1 MEVGGADYR
10 KLKEEVDLMTQTVSD
25 TERLL
30 TRNKTTVSSSTG
42 NLRRIDQEI
51 GRCRED
57 VEKLE
62 LQKKKLAEETSKN
75 DIAGKK
81 LLEDC
86 ETCQKVKM
94 ECTAK
99 LDSKRNDFNT
109 MKKEMSEIEKVE
121 AELKDDVERLN
132 REKNQCKDKCEAI
145 KINIRSNRSKYAKSV
160 EDFGPDSE
168 LEANPNDNVQESQEN
183 GEVKI
188 EDGRRSRQSSVSQSQ
203 QEGSESRGS
212 RASILSQ
219 QSLIRNSKSAAV
231 AGYEHHL
238 KHTEITY
245 TFKDE

>member
-1 MEVGGADYR
+1 MSE
-10 KLKEEVDLMTQTVSD
+10 

-51 GRCRED
+51 GRCKED

-62 LQKKKLAEETSKN
+62 LQKKKLSEETAKN

-81 LLEDC
+81 LLEDVAS
-86 ETCQKVKM
+86 CQKVKE

-99 LDSKRNDFNT
+99 LDSKRNDFNK

-121 AELKDDVERLN
+121 AELKDDVERLS

-168 LEANPNDNVQESQEN
+168 LEANPNEINEQGSQRN
-183 GEVKI
+183 DEVKI
-188 EDGRRSRQSSVSQSQ
+188 EDGRRSSRQSSVSQS
-203 QEGSESRGS
+203 
-212 RASILSQ
+212 
-219 QSLIRNSKSAAV
+219 
-231 AGYEHHL
+231 
-238 KHTEITY
+238 
-245 TFKDE
+245 